1 MKRQRRS
8 LSVEHFQVVLGGF
21 GKMTAWRVDMLRTRL
36 RLRHTDLTSHAR
48 VTMCKAISRKWQM
61 LLFVIIIA
69 RTLATVISLTYP
81 RVFPG

>member
-36 RLRHTDLTSHAR
+36 RLRHTDVNFSRTRDHVQSYLAKMAN
-48 VTMCKAISRKWQM
+48 VAICYDN
-61 LLFVIIIA
+61 
-69 RTLATVISLTYP
+69 TVVSLTYP